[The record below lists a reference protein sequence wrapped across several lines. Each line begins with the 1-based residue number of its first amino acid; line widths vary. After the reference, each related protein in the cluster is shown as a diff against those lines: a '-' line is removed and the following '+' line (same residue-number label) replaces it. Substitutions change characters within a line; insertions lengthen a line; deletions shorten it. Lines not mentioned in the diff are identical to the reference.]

1 MKKDDCE
8 NRFPR
13 LPFGCFLIGPTG
25 PTGPTG
31 PCTGET
37 GPTGPTGPTGATGL
51 TGPTGPTGP
60 TGSTGATGL
69 TGPTGPT
76 ATYKNYFH
84 QKRNGIYSTSRIEK
98 SKALILDI
106 ISTTCFSFFTLASN
120 IPVSKKT

>member
-37 GPTGPTGPTGATGL
+37 GPTGPTGPTG
-51 TGPTGPTGP
+51 
-60 TGSTGATGL
+60 STGATGL

-76 ATYKNYFH
+76 ATYKNFFH

>member
-31 PCTGET
+31 
-37 GPTGPTGPTGATGL
+37 
-51 TGPTGPTGP
+51 
-60 TGSTGATGL
+60 STGATGL

-76 ATYKNYFH
+76 ATYKNFFH